1 MVSRRSVAVLLGPSD
16 SIDGTLSGG
25 IVGLRGGADTTQ
37 PMMSDRSASKL
48 GRDASGVL
56 LCANRRTP
64 QLV

>member
-1 MVSRRSVAVLLGPSD
+1 MVSRRSVAVLLGPLD
-16 SIDGTLSGG
+16 SIAGTVSEGVVSLCGG
-25 IVGLRGGADTTQ
+25 VDTTQ